1 MLIVIV
7 LVLILLIFGKFN
19 EIDSEFSVDGG
30 RRKAACAVAKPGKN
44 IQVIGP
50 NYFVFYPRT
59 AKFPKMLLFGEY
71 HDDKW
76 PACKNN
82 ECNME
87 ILEFTQRYIKRHPPV
102 QILVEQPYKI
112 NPACKK
118 QERFNVMKYNIKIL
132 MNMVKRDSKHYK
144 AADNREVTK
153 LCLLTGLSDDA
164 PPKWANAAMKYAT
177 PLFEEKSYT
186 KTVDKFIKIAFS
198 TAQFKSKYSAI
209 TASDRKVIDTMIN
222 DLRAPG
228 KQKKLMKIYKKCLT
242 LDRYYLDHFVL
253 DITAILNDIEM
264 VMQIM
269 AAYQKDKNVDIIVYF
284 GSFHI
289 DNMVQMLHKYYK
301 MSPTI
306 EIKSKKKNCISI
318 PNMDRYF

>member
-7 LVLILLIFGKFN
+7 VILILLIFSKFN
-19 EIDSEFSVDGG
+19 EIESEFCAEGG
-30 RRKAACAVAKPGKN
+30 RRKATCAVSKPGKN
-44 IQVIGP
+44 IQIIGP

-59 AKFPKMLLFGEY
+59 AKFPKLLLFGEY
-71 HDDKW
+71 HTDKW

-82 ECNME
+82 DCSME

-112 NPACKK
+112 NVACKS
-118 QERFNVMKYNIKIL
+118 QGRFDNIKYNIKTL

-153 LCLLTGLSDDA
+153 LCLLTGLSDEA

-177 PLFEEKSYT
+177 PLFEEKSYM
-186 KTVDKFIKIAFS
+186 KTVDKFIKIALS
-198 TAQFKSKYSAI
+198 TPQFKSKYSAI
-209 TASDRKVIDTMIN
+209 SASDRKVIDTMIN
-222 DLRAPG
+222 DIRVPG
-228 KQKKLMKIYKKCLT
+228 KQKELMKIYKKCLT
-242 LDRYYLDHFVL
+242 LDRYYLYLFVL

-264 VMQIM
+264 MMQILV
-269 AAYQKDKNVDIIVYF
+269 AYQKDKNVDIIVYF

-289 DNMVQMLHKYYK
+289 DNLVYFLHKYYK
-301 MSPTI
+301 MRPTI